1 MTGPL
6 LIPLPGNEGLAHG
19 LAAALEVETG
29 MLDMRRFPDGES
41 YLRYGGP
48 VAGRAVVLV
57 ATLDRPDKKFLPVV
71 FAAATAR
78 ELGAASVG
86 LVAPYLGYMRQDQRF
101 KDGEAVTSVH
111 FGRLLSAEIDW
122 LLTVDPH
129 LHRRS
134 SLGEIYTVP
143 THIVRSA
150 PAVAA
155 WLTANVERPLLI
167 GPDRES
173 EQWVAEVGR
182 LAAVP
187 HLVLEKTR
195 HGDREVDI
203 SPPDPGLMD
212 GRTPVLF
219 DDIISTGQT
228 LVRTLEH
235 LRGVGDRPVCM
246 AVHAVFADKAYDDL
260 HQAGAAAVVT
270 TNTIPHATNAI
281 DIVPAIADRLSSGLF

>member
-1 MTGPL
+1 MTSPL

-19 LAAALEVETG
+19 IAAALGAENGV
-29 MLDMRRFPDGES
+29 LDMRCFPDGES

-48 VAGRAVVLV
+48 IDGRTVVLV
-57 ATLDRPDKKFLPVV
+57 AALDRPDQKFLPLV

-78 ELGAASVG
+78 ELGASSVG
-86 LVAPYLGYMRQDQRF
+86 LVAPYLGYMRQDHRF

-111 FGRLLSAEIDW
+111 FGRLLSAEVDW

-134 SLGEIYTVP
+134 SLSEIYTIP

-155 WLTANVERPLLI
+155 WLTANVERPILI

-187 HLVLEKTR
+187 HLVLDKTR

-203 SPPDPGLMD
+203 SPPDPVVME

-228 LVRTLEH
+228 LVRTLDH
-235 LRGVGDRPVCM
+235 LRGGGNRPVCM
-246 AVHAVFADKAYDDL
+246 AVHAVFADMAYEDL
-260 HQAGAAAVVT
+260 HAAGAAAVVT

-281 DIVPAIADRLSSGLF
+281 DVVPAIAEMLSLEVL